1 MKILCSGNPLDI
13 TVANG
18 IDEVFDNVEF
28 ASRTTGYD
36 LRFWDKGSEEHFR
49 NNIVNYNVFINASFI
64 CGWGQHQLLEVT
76 FAEWERLG
84 ICGHIINIGSTSEWE
99 GINSKYGSYT
109 VQKQA
114 LQVRSLQ
121 LNNVANIKT
130 THMIVG
136 GINDGKEEH
145 SNWIKPKN
153 VAKTIKWVLENN
165 NGIPLI
171 AIV

>member
-13 TVANG
+13 TVAIG

-49 NNIVNYNVFINASFI
+49 NN
-64 CGWGQHQLLEVT
+64 
-76 FAEWERLG
+76 
-84 ICGHIINIGSTSEWE
+84 
-99 GINSKYGSYT
+99 
-109 VQKQA
+109 
-114 LQVRSLQ
+114 
-121 LNNVANIKT
+121 
-130 THMIVG
+130 
-136 GINDGKEEH
+136 
-145 SNWIKPKN
+145 
-153 VAKTIKWVLENN
+153 